1 MGDIEAHESR
11 LYSDFA
17 PLYDKI
23 FGKIFYSR
31 LERVIDDLEIPSGAK
46 VSEVGAGTGTSFPA
60 FQPIARSRVLTWL
73 RTCWPEP
80 VRKFER
86 TVGRTS
92 KLWR

>member
-31 LERVIDDLEIPSGAK
+31 LEHVIEDLEIPAARKFWKS
-46 VSEVGAGTGTSFPA
+46 VREPVRRFLPTRR
-60 FQPIARSRVLTWL
+60 IAMSRALIWPP
-73 RTCWPEP
+73 TCWPGR
-80 VRKFER
+80 VKKSMK
-86 TVGRTS
+86 TVGRI
-92 KLWR
+92 